1 VAPMS
6 SRFGSVSRRRLSGAV
21 GDASLAPPSGLRD
34 RFALAPADL
43 AFRGDAEILA
53 AQPAR
58 LLVES
63 RHHAAEQA
71 ALFRIGQA
79 AISSLDLPVVL
90 HEIAQATLGLVE
102 ADYCA
107 IDLWYRETD
116 QAEVAAVAAVSDWP
130 AIDRPGMQVP
140 LVARTAER
148 VVLDGTIPLLI
159 GPTDPRAGSDERTFM
174 TACRAEQ
181 LLIVPLVVG
190 ETCLG
195 AMRIASCR
203 RRAFG
208 DAALRLGQEIAAQTA
223 LAIQNTRHLDAARR
237 YAEEQSTLLRL
248 SQAVIS
254 NHELFDVLRQIARAA
269 LGLDGVDGCRIG
281 LWRDD
286 EDAAELAADETVDDW
301 SSLYRPGERLPLA
314 DWPSY
319 RDAMAHGRIRAFHA
333 SDVDIHARERAN
345 LLADGIHSATVIPIL
360 IGEES
365 QGFLAL
371 HARNRRRFGDGAR
384 RFAREL
390 AAQAAAAIDRARLF
404 DALQRRAETDGLTGL
419 LNHRAAHEALDRELT
434 VARGARTP
442 LSVILVDL
450 DDFKLFNDTHGHLLG
465 DRILIE
471 VAAAL
476 RGCARPGDLAA
487 RYGGDEFLL
496 ILPGATATAAAT
508 IGERL
513 LQRIS
518 GTTVVA
524 DGLDLPIRC
533 SVGAATFPHDGRSR
547 QDLIGRADAAMYAAK
562 DLGGGSIGEA
572 GKGTRTLEPT
582 AFGAL
587 SGLVRA
593 VDRKDRY
600 TKDHSDMVRDYAV
613 VFGRALGL
621 PLEKIEALDVAG
633 QLHDVGKIAVP
644 DLILRKP
651 GQLDPDEEATMRQHV
666 VFGELMIK
674 GVPYLD
680 DVLAGVAHHHERW
693 DGGGYPYGKSGPEIP
708 LLGRILALAD
718 AYAAMTHDRPY
729 RKGRSRQQAV
739 AELRSG
745 AGTQFDPDLVEPFIA
760 AVAPEPSE
768 RTPGQ
773 RAVSSGFLTAAPE
786 FRATATALRVQTGLL
801 ANG

>member
-1 VAPMS
+1 MIRSTRLIAES
-6 SRFGSVSRRRLSGAV
+6 SR
-21 GDASLAPPSGLRD
+21 
-34 RFALAPADL
+34 
-43 AFRGDAEILA
+43 
-53 AQPAR
+53 
-58 LLVES
+58 
-63 RHHAAEQA
+63 HAAEQA

-79 AISSLDLPVVL
+79 AISSLDLVTVL
-90 HEIAQATLGLVE
+90 QEIAQATLGLVG
-102 ADYCA
+102 ADCCA
-107 IDLWYRETD
+107 IDLWHREMD
-116 QAEVAAVAAVSDWP
+116 QAELVAEATVPGWP
-130 AIDRPGMQVP
+130 PAERPGVQVP
-140 LVARTAER
+140 LVSRTAER
-148 VVLDGTIPLLI
+148 LVLEHATPLLVV
-159 GPTDPRAGSDERTFM
+159 PTDPRVGPDELTLM
-174 TACRAEQ
+174 TTCGVEQ

-195 AMRIASCR
+195 AIRFASR
-203 RRAFG
+203 EARAFG
-208 DAALRLGQEIAAQTA
+208 ESALRLGQEIAAQTA
-223 LAIQNTRHLDAARR
+223 LAIQNARLLDAAKR

-254 NHELFDVLRQIARAA
+254 NHDLFDVLGQIAQAA
-269 LGLDGVDGCRIG
+269 LGLDGVDGCRIA
-281 LWRDD
+281 LWR
-286 EDAAELAADETVDDW
+286 EEVDATELAADATVDDW

-319 RDAMAHGRIRAFHA
+319 RDAMLHGRIRAFHA
-333 SDVDIHARERAN
+333 SDPDIHARERAN
-345 LLADGIHSATVIPIL
+345 LLADGIHSAKVIPIM

-371 HARNRRRFGDGAR
+371 HARKRRRFGEGAL

-404 DALQRRAETDGLTGL
+404 EALQRRAETDGLTGL
-419 LNHRAAHEALDRELT
+419 LNHRAAQEALDHELT
-434 VARGARTP
+434 VARAARAT
-442 LSVILVDL
+442 LSVVLVDL

-465 DRILIE
+465 DRVLSE

-476 RGCARPGDLAA
+476 RGCVRPGDLAA

-496 ILPGATATAAAT
+496 ILPGATAGTAAT
-508 IGERL
+508 IGKRL

-524 DGLDLPIRC
+524 AGMDLPIRC
-533 SVGAATFPHDGRSR
+533 SVGAATYPHDGRTR
-547 QDLIGRADAAMYAAK
+547 QDLIGRADSAMYAAK
-562 DLGGGSIGEA
+562 DLGGGSIGA
-572 GKGTRTLEPT
+572 VGQGTRTLEPT

-613 VFGRALGL
+613 ACGKELGL
-621 PLEKIEALDVAG
+621 PAEKIAALDIAG

-651 GQLDPDEEATMRQHV
+651 GQLDPEEEATMRQHV

-674 GVPYLD
+674 GVPHLD

-718 AYAAMTHDRPY
+718 AFAAMTHDRPY

-739 AELRSG
+739 AELRAG
-745 AGTQFDPDLVEPFIA
+745 AETQFDPELVEPFIA
-760 AVAPEPSE
+760 AVAPGTSE
-768 RTPGQ
+768 RIEAHRVETGTWRRPSTPLQ
-773 RAVSSGFLTAAPE
+773 
-786 FRATATALRVQTGLL
+786 VQTGVLVK
-801 ANG
+801 G

>member
-1 VAPMS
+1 MRERLQLTPADIALTGGDGVIAPRAEAVVPMIRSTRLLAES
-6 SRFGSVSRRRLSGAV
+6 SR
-21 GDASLAPPSGLRD
+21 
-34 RFALAPADL
+34 
-43 AFRGDAEILA
+43 
-53 AQPAR
+53 
-58 LLVES
+58 
-63 RHHAAEQA
+63 HAAEQA

-79 AISSLDLPVVL
+79 AISSLDLVTVL
-90 HEIAQATLGLVE
+90 QDIAQATLGLVG
-102 ADYCA
+102 ADCCA
-107 IDLWYRETD
+107 IDLWHREMD
-116 QAEVAAVAAVSDWP
+116 QAELVAEATVPGWP
-130 AIDRPGMQVP
+130 PAERPGVQVP

-148 VVLDGTIPLLI
+148 LVLEHATPLLVV
-159 GPTDPRAGSDERTFM
+159 PTDPRVGPDELTLM
-174 TACRAEQ
+174 TTCGVEQ

-195 AMRIASCR
+195 AIRFASR
-203 RRAFG
+203 EARAFG
-208 DAALRLGQEIAAQTA
+208 DSALRLGQEITAQTA
-223 LAIQNTRHLDAARR
+223 LAIQNARLLDAAKR

-254 NHELFDVLRQIARAA
+254 NHDLFDVLGQIAQAA
-269 LGLDGVDGCRIG
+269 LGLDGVDGCRIA
-281 LWRDD
+281 LWR
-286 EDAAELAADETVDDW
+286 EEVDATELAADATVDDW

-319 RDAMAHGRIRAFHA
+319 RDAMLHGRIRAFHA
-333 SDVDIHARERAN
+333 SDPDIHARERAN
-345 LLADGIHSATVIPIL
+345 LLADGIHSAKVIPIM

-371 HARNRRRFGDGAR
+371 HARKRRRFGEGAL

-404 DALQRRAETDGLTGL
+404 EALQRRAETDGLTGL
-419 LNHRAAHEALDRELT
+419 LNHRAAQEALDHELT
-434 VARGARTP
+434 VARAARAT
-442 LSVILVDL
+442 LSVVLVDL

-465 DRILIE
+465 DRVLSE

-476 RGCARPGDLAA
+476 RGCVRPGDLAA

-496 ILPGATATAAAT
+496 ILPGATAGTAAT
-508 IGERL
+508 IGKRL

-524 DGLDLPIRC
+524 GGMDLPIRC
-533 SVGAATFPHDGRSR
+533 SVGAATYPHDGRTR
-547 QDLIGRADAAMYAAK
+547 QDLIGRADSAMYAAK
-562 DLGGGSIGEA
+562 DLGGGSIGA
-572 GKGTRTLEPT
+572 VGQGTRTLEPT

-613 VFGRALGL
+613 ACGKELGL
-621 PLEKIEALDVAG
+621 PAEKIAALDIAG

-651 GQLDPDEEATMRQHV
+651 GQLDPEEEATMRQHV

-674 GVPYLD
+674 GVPHLD

-718 AYAAMTHDRPY
+718 AFAAMTHDRPY

-739 AELRSG
+739 AELRAG
-745 AGTQFDPDLVEPFIA
+745 AGTQFDPELVEPFVA
-760 AVAPEPSE
+760 AVAPGTSE
-768 RTPGQ
+768 RMEAHRVETGTWRRPSTPLQ
-773 RAVSSGFLTAAPE
+773 
-786 FRATATALRVQTGLL
+786 VQTGVLVK
-801 ANG
+801 G

>member
-1 VAPMS
+1 V
-6 SRFGSVSRRRLSGAV
+6 
-21 GDASLAPPSGLRD
+21 RD
-34 RFALAPADL
+34 RFELGPADV
-43 AFRGDAEILA
+43 AVRGEA
-53 AQPAR
+53 AGLSLRPAR
-58 LLVES
+58 LLAES
-63 RHHAAEQA
+63 RRHTEEQA

-79 AISSLDLPVVL
+79 AISNLDLGAVL

-102 ADYCA
+102 ADCCA
-107 IDLWYRETD
+107 IDLWHRETD
-116 QAEVAAVAAVSDWP
+116 QAELVAKAAVANWP
-130 AIDRPGMQVP
+130 LLERPGTYLP
-140 LVARTAER
+140 LATRTAER
-148 VVLDGTIPLLI
+148 AVLEGSFPLVV
-159 GPTDPRAGSDERTFM
+159 GPTDARAGTDELSFMASRTIAQM
-174 TACRAEQ
+174 
-181 LLIVPLVVG
+181 LIVPLVVG

-195 AMRIASCR
+195 AMRFAS
-203 RRAFG
+203 RRAGTFG
-208 DAALRLGQEIAAQTA
+208 DAAVRLGQEIAAQTA
-223 LAIQNTRHLDAARR
+223 LAIQNARHLDAAKR

-254 NHELFDVLRQIARAA
+254 NHDLFEVLEQIAEAA
-269 LGLDGVDGCRIG
+269 IGLEGVDGCRVA
-281 LWRDD
+281 LWR
-286 EDAAELAADETVDDW
+286 EEVDAAELAADATVDDW

-333 SDVDIHARERAN
+333 IDPDIHARERAN
-345 LLADGIHSATVIPIL
+345 LLADGIHSATVIPIM
-360 IGEES
+360 IGEEG

-371 HARNRRRFGDGAR
+371 HARKRRRFGEGAR
-384 RFAREL
+384 RFAWEL

-419 LNHRAAHEALDRELT
+419 LNHRAAQEALDRELA
-434 VARGARTP
+434 VARVARAP

-465 DRILIE
+465 DQVLTE
-471 VAAAL
+471 AAAAL
-476 RGCARPGDLAA
+476 RACSRPGDLAA

-496 ILPGATATAAAT
+496 ILPGASASVATA

-513 LQRIS
+513 LKRIS
-518 GTTVVA
+518 GTTVGTGV
-524 DGLDLPIRC
+524 LDLPIRC
-533 SVGAATFPHDGRSR
+533 SLGAATFPQDGRTR
-547 QDLIGRADAAMYAAK
+547 QDLIGRADSAMYAAK
-562 DLGGGSIGEA
+562 DLGGGAIGEA

-600 TKDHSDMVRDYAV
+600 TKDHSDMVRDFAV
-613 VFGRALGL
+613 VFGKALGL
-621 PLEKIEALDVAG
+621 PKDQIEALDIAG

-651 GQLDPDEEATMRQHV
+651 GQLDIEEEATMRQHV

-674 GVPYLD
+674 GVPHLD

-729 RKGRSRQQAV
+729 RKGRSRQQAIV
-739 AELRSG
+739 ELRAG
-745 AGTQFDPDLVEPFIA
+745 AGTQFDPELVEPFIA
-760 AVAPEPSE
+760 AVAPETGE
-768 RTPGQ
+768 RTAGPGK
-773 RAVSSGFLTAAPE
+773 RAVSSGFLMGDADLRVARPDV
-786 FRATATALRVQTGLL
+786 RVQTGML
-801 ANG
+801 AGG

>member
-1 VAPMS
+1 MRERLQLRPADIALTGGDGVIAPRAEAVVPMIRSTRLLAES
-6 SRFGSVSRRRLSGAV
+6 SR
-21 GDASLAPPSGLRD
+21 
-34 RFALAPADL
+34 
-43 AFRGDAEILA
+43 
-53 AQPAR
+53 
-58 LLVES
+58 
-63 RHHAAEQA
+63 HAAEQA

-79 AISSLDLPVVL
+79 AISSLDLVTVL
-90 HEIAQATLGLVE
+90 QEIAQATLGLVG
-102 ADYCA
+102 ADCCA
-107 IDLWYRETD
+107 IDLWHREMD
-116 QAEVAAVAAVSDWP
+116 QAELVAEATVPGWP
-130 AIDRPGMQVP
+130 PAERPGVQVP

-148 VVLDGTIPLLI
+148 LVLEHATPLLVV
-159 GPTDPRAGSDERTFM
+159 PTDPRVGPDELILM
-174 TACRAEQ
+174 TTCGVEQ

-190 ETCLG
+190 GTCLG
-195 AMRIASCR
+195 AIRFASR
-203 RRAFG
+203 EARAFG
-208 DAALRLGQEIAAQTA
+208 DSALRLGQEITAQTA
-223 LAIQNTRHLDAARR
+223 LAIQNARLLDAAKR

-254 NHELFDVLRQIARAA
+254 NHDLFDVLGQIAQAA
-269 LGLDGVDGCRIG
+269 LGLDGVDGCRIA
-281 LWRDD
+281 LWR
-286 EDAAELAADETVDDW
+286 EEVDATELAADATVDDW

-319 RDAMAHGRIRAFHA
+319 RDAMLHGRIRAFHA
-333 SDVDIHARERAN
+333 SDPDIHARERAN
-345 LLADGIHSATVIPIL
+345 LLADGIHSAKVIPIMV
-360 IGEES
+360 GEES

-371 HARNRRRFGDGAR
+371 HARKRRRFGEGAL

-404 DALQRRAETDGLTGL
+404 EALQRRAETDGLTGL
-419 LNHRAAHEALDRELT
+419 LNHRAAQEALDHELT
-434 VARGARTP
+434 VARAARAT
-442 LSVILVDL
+442 LSVVLVDL

-465 DRILIE
+465 DRVLSE

-476 RGCARPGDLAA
+476 RGCVRPGDLAA

-496 ILPGATATAAAT
+496 ILPGATAGTAAT
-508 IGERL
+508 IGKRL

-524 DGLDLPIRC
+524 GGMDLPIRC
-533 SVGAATFPHDGRSR
+533 SVGAATYPHDGRTR
-547 QDLIGRADAAMYAAK
+547 QDLIGRADSAMYAAK
-562 DLGGGSIGEA
+562 DLGGGSIGA
-572 GKGTRTLEPT
+572 VGQGTRTLEPT

-613 VFGRALGL
+613 ACGKELGL
-621 PLEKIEALDVAG
+621 PAEKIAALDIAG

-651 GQLDPDEEATMRQHV
+651 GQLDPEEEATMRQHV

-674 GVPYLD
+674 GVPHLD

-718 AYAAMTHDRPY
+718 AFAAMTHDRPY

-739 AELRSG
+739 AELRAG
-745 AGTQFDPDLVEPFIA
+745 AGTQFDPELVEPFVA
-760 AVAPEPSE
+760 AVAPGTSE
-768 RTPGQ
+768 RMEAHRVETGTWRRPSTPLQ
-773 RAVSSGFLTAAPE
+773 
-786 FRATATALRVQTGLL
+786 VQTGVLVK
-801 ANG
+801 G

>member
-1 VAPMS
+1 VRERLQLTPADIALTGGDGVIAPRAEAVVPMIRSTRLLAES
-6 SRFGSVSRRRLSGAV
+6 SR
-21 GDASLAPPSGLRD
+21 
-34 RFALAPADL
+34 
-43 AFRGDAEILA
+43 
-53 AQPAR
+53 
-58 LLVES
+58 
-63 RHHAAEQA
+63 HAAEQA

-79 AISSLDLPVVL
+79 AISSLDLVTVL
-90 HEIAQATLGLVE
+90 QDIAQATLGLVG
-102 ADYCA
+102 ADCCA
-107 IDLWYRETD
+107 IDLWHREMD
-116 QAEVAAVAAVSDWP
+116 QAELVAEATVPGWP
-130 AIDRPGMQVP
+130 PAERPGVQVP

-148 VVLDGTIPLLI
+148 LVLEHATPLLVV
-159 GPTDPRAGSDERTFM
+159 PTDPRVGPDELTLM
-174 TACRAEQ
+174 TTCGVEQ

-195 AMRIASCR
+195 AIRFASR
-203 RRAFG
+203 EARAFG
-208 DAALRLGQEIAAQTA
+208 DSALRLGQEITAQTA
-223 LAIQNTRHLDAARR
+223 LAIQNARLLDAAKR

-254 NHELFDVLRQIARAA
+254 NHDLFDVLGQIAQAA
-269 LGLDGVDGCRIG
+269 LGLDGVDGCRIA
-281 LWRDD
+281 LWR
-286 EDAAELAADETVDDW
+286 EEVDATELAADATVDDW

-319 RDAMAHGRIRAFHA
+319 RDAMLHGRIRAFHA
-333 SDVDIHARERAN
+333 SDPDIHARERAN
-345 LLADGIHSATVIPIL
+345 LLADGIHSAKVIPIM

-371 HARNRRRFGDGAR
+371 HARKRRRFGEGAL

-404 DALQRRAETDGLTGL
+404 EALQRRAETDGLTGL
-419 LNHRAAHEALDRELT
+419 LNHRAAQEALDHELT
-434 VARGARTP
+434 VARAARAT
-442 LSVILVDL
+442 LSVVLVDL

-465 DRILIE
+465 DRVLSE

-476 RGCARPGDLAA
+476 RGCVRPGDLAA

-496 ILPGATATAAAT
+496 ILPGATAGTAAT
-508 IGERL
+508 IGKRL

-524 DGLDLPIRC
+524 GGMDLPIRC
-533 SVGAATFPHDGRSR
+533 SVGAATYPHDGRTR
-547 QDLIGRADAAMYAAK
+547 QDLIGRADSAMYAAK
-562 DLGGGSIGEA
+562 DLGGGSIGA
-572 GKGTRTLEPT
+572 VGQGTRTLEPT

-613 VFGRALGL
+613 ACGKELGL
-621 PLEKIEALDVAG
+621 PAEKIAALDIAG

-651 GQLDPDEEATMRQHV
+651 GQLDPEEEATMRQHV

-674 GVPYLD
+674 GVPHLD

-718 AYAAMTHDRPY
+718 AFAAMTHDRPY

-739 AELRSG
+739 AELRAG
-745 AGTQFDPDLVEPFIA
+745 AGTQFDPELVEPFVA
-760 AVAPEPSE
+760 AVAPGTSE
-768 RTPGQ
+768 RMEAHRVETGTWRRPSTPLQ
-773 RAVSSGFLTAAPE
+773 
-786 FRATATALRVQTGLL
+786 VQTGVLVK
-801 ANG
+801 G